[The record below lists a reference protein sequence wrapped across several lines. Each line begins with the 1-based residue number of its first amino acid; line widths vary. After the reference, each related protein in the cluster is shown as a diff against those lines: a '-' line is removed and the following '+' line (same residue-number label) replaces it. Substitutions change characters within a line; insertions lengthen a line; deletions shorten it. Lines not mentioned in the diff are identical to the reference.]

1 MTRGTCKSQM
11 WYFETAKLGRRHL
24 SKDLSHT
31 DVFPRPWCSSKPR
44 RSRSWRTPLLRAA
57 LQLSTILLVS
67 VTSLSWSHDLHCVT
81 ACTVSSRFDEFFG
94 RTKVVWFVVSISIV
108 TRHRLFSY
116 LVDRHS
122 TKFAR
127 NFATRKVRTLDGN
140 RFPFAKHFRFL
151 FCIYIHLYI
160 HICIRVTL
168 SANRND
174 CRRRNNFYFS
184 TSHKKKHH
192 CARYRSN
199 VRGLRTL
206 FFVFSSAFLHHF
218 SYLLTVCC
226 CFFPSRAERQLR
238 EALRDEKRMLQ
249 LCLLCKL
256 FLCKCCWRGRKEEI
270 S

>member
-122 TKFAR
+122 DE
-127 NFATRKVRTLDGN
+127 VRSKSAYLGWKPISF
-140 RFPFAKHFRFL
+140 REALSLPFL
-151 FCIYIHLYI
+151 YIYIHLYI